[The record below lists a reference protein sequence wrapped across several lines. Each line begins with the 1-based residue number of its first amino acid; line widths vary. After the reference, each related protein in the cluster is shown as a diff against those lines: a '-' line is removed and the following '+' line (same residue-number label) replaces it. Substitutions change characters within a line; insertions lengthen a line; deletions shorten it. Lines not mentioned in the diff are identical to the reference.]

1 MQFFNSRNI
10 LMFFG
15 ICMKDWFRIGK
26 DTMAAQS
33 QHLAKY
39 WILLKSTFSIDKI
52 TQLSKFCH
60 SERSEESQH
69 VESLA
74 AS

>member
-39 WILLKSTFSIDKI
+39 WILLKSTFVLTK
-52 TQLSKFCH
+52 
-60 SERSEESQH
+60 
-69 VESLA
+69 
-74 AS
+74 